1 MRIPRQN
8 PPSEAAAPPLT
19 SGESAP
25 PDASGGGSSPIP
37 MNPILKNLARGALL
51 LVSAVALQAASPWS
65 VRLRAT
71 YLETVDK
78 SDAFTALGIKFADNA
93 ISVSDKFIP
102 EIDVAYAFNDT
113 ISAELVLTVPQKH
126 DVTLA
131 GVGKLGSFRH
141 LPPTLLFQY
150 RANPGGSI
158 RPYFAAGLNFTLI
171 WDDNLVVAGVPLG
184 LESNS
189 LGVAAQAGIDW
200 KIDDRWSFNLDIKR
214 AAIRT
219 DVNAGP
225 ARLTEA
231 RLDPLLYAI
240 GLRYAF

>member
-1 MRIPRQN
+1 M
-8 PPSEAAAPPLT
+8 
-19 SGESAP
+19 
-25 PDASGGGSSPIP
+25 
-37 MNPILKNLARGALL
+37 
-51 LVSAVALQAASPWS
+51 
-65 VRLRAT
+65 
-71 YLETVDK
+71 
-78 SDAFTALGIKFADNA
+78 
-93 ISVSDKFIP
+93 
-102 EIDVAYAFNDT
+102 
-113 ISAELVLTVPQKH
+113 PQKH
-126 DVTLA
+126 AVTLA

-150 RANPGGSI
+150 RANPGGAI
-158 RPYFAAGLNFTLI
+158 RPYFGAGLNFTPI

-189 LGVAAQAGIDW
+189 LGVVAQAGIDW
-200 KIDDRWSFNLDIKR
+200 KIDDRWSCNLDIKR

-231 RLDPLLYAI
+231 RLDPLLYAV